1 MKKKKEKYIEYTG
14 MFRNGTDY
22 AVYHMRKAN
31 VVIGGLAG
39 AVLGAAVVQIFF
51 SLAGLMIAAVPVG
64 LAAGILVYKNM
75 LLNKRKN
82 RLLMQFRDMLES
94 VSSSI
99 GSGRNVKDAFTGA
112 YEDMKNQYGEE
123 ADIVAELQII
133 KSGLYN
139 NINIEAMLQDF
150 ARRSHD
156 ENIQNFADV
165 FSVANRRGG
174 NIRQIIYE
182 TKNVINDKIMIE
194 QEIQTLISG
203 KKNELNIMMVL
214 PLIVVSQTKAM
225 QGDASGDV
233 LFGFLVKMAAL
244 GMFAVAYVIG
254 RKMMDIRV

>member
-1 MKKKKEKYIEYTG
+1 MKKKEKYIEYTG
-14 MFRNGTDY
+14 MFHNAADY
-22 AVYHMRKAN
+22 AVYHMRKAD
-31 VVIGGLAG
+31 VVIGGAAG
-39 AVLGAAVVQIFF
+39 ALLSGVVVHIFF
-51 SLAGLMIAAVPVG
+51 SMIVLTIISVPLG
-64 LAAGILVYKNM
+64 FFGGIFVYRGM

-94 VSSSI
+94 VSSSL

-112 YEDMKNQYGEE
+112 YEDMRNQYGED
-123 ADIVAELQII
+123 ADIVKELQII

-139 NINIEAMLQDF
+139 NINIEALLQDF
-150 ARRSHD
+150 AKRSHD

-194 QEIQTLISG
+194 QEIRTLISG

-214 PLIVVSQTKAM
+214 PLIVVSQTKSM
-225 QGDASGDV
+225 QGNASGDII
-233 LFGFLVKMAAL
+233 FSFLVKMAAL
-244 GMFAVAYVIG
+244 AMFVIAYIVG
-254 RKMMDIRV
+254 RRMMDIRV

>member
-1 MKKKKEKYIEYTG
+1 MKKKEKYIEYTG
-14 MFRNGTDY
+14 LFHNAADY
-22 AVYHMRKAN
+22 AVYHMKKAD

-39 AVLGAAVVQIFF
+39 ALLNGVVVHIFF
-51 SLAGLMIAAVPVG
+51 DIIVLTIVSVPLGLFG
-64 LAAGILVYKNM
+64 GIFVYRNI

-94 VSSSI
+94 VSSSL

-112 YEDMKNQYGEE
+112 YEDMKNQYGED

-133 KSGLYN
+133 RSGLYN
-139 NINIEAMLQDF
+139 NINIEVLLQDF
-150 ARRSHD
+150 AKRSHD

-194 QEIQTLISG
+194 QEIRTLISG

-214 PLIVVSQTKAM
+214 PLIVVSQTKSM
-225 QGDASGDV
+225 QGDASGDII
-233 LFGFLVKMAAL
+233 FSFLVKMAAL
-244 GMFAVAYVIG
+244 VMFVIAYIVG

>member
-1 MKKKKEKYIEYTG
+1 MKKKEKYIEYTG
-14 MFRNGTDY
+14 MFHNATDY
-22 AVYHMRKAN
+22 AVYHMRKAD
-31 VVIGGLAG
+31 VVIGGLVG
-39 AVLGAAVVQIFF
+39 ALLSGVVVHIFF
-51 SLAGLMIAAVPVG
+51 SMIVLTIISGPLGFFGGLF
-64 LAAGILVYKNM
+64 VYRGM

-94 VSSSI
+94 VSSSL

-112 YEDMKNQYGEE
+112 YEDMRNQYGED

-133 KSGLYN
+133 RNGLHN
-139 NINIEAMLQDF
+139 NINIEALLQDF
-150 ARRSHD
+150 AKRSHD

-194 QEIQTLISG
+194 QEIRTLISG

-214 PLIVVSQTKAM
+214 PLIVVSQTKSM
-225 QGDASGDV
+225 QGDVSGDII
-233 LFGFLVKMAAL
+233 FSFLVKMAAL
-244 GMFAVAYVIG
+244 VMVVIAYIVG